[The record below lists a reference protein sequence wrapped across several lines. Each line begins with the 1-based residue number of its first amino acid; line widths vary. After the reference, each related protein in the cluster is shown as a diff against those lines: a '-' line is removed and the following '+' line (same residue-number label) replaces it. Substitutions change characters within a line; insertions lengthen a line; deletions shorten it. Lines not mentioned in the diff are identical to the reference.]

1 MYIAS
6 LEDDPIQAQLI
17 QQILNNGGHESRQ
30 FQTGKELLLALKKA
44 EPFDLL
50 LLDWELPDI
59 SGEDIVMWV
68 RANLGHQIAIM
79 FLTNRTQD
87 EDLVRGLN
95 AGADDYLTK
104 PFKSSELLARIN
116 ALLRRS
122 HSNSSSEQAII
133 TLGSYVLDPQS
144 RLATLDGKHIQLAP
158 KEFDLAYLFFRNI
171 GRLFS
176 RDAISAAIWN
186 REIPATSRT
195 LDTHLSNI
203 RQKLQLNPENGIRIV
218 SSYALGYRL
227 ELISNH

>member
-17 QQILNNGGHESRQ
+17 QQTLSEGGYKSCV
-30 FQTGKELLLALKKA
+30 FSTGKELLLALQKA

-50 LLDWELPDI
+50 LLDWELPDV
-59 SGEDIVMWV
+59 SGEDVTLWV
-68 RANLGHQIAIM
+68 RANLGHQIPIM
-79 FLTNRTQD
+79 LLTNRTD
-87 EDLVRGLN
+87 EEDLVRGLN

-104 PFKSSELLARIN
+104 PFKATELLARIN

-122 HSNSSSEQAII
+122 TKNTSSEPTAI
-133 TLGSYVLDPQS
+133 TLGPYTLDPQT
-144 RLATLDGKHIQLAP
+144 RLATLNGQEIQLTQ
-158 KEFDLAYLFFRNI
+158 KEFELAYLFFRNI

-176 RDAISAAIWN
+176 RDALSAAVWN

-203 RQKLQLNPENGIRIV
+203 RQKLQLNPNNGMRII

-227 ELISNH
+227 ELLSND